1 MGYVFL
7 ENLFDTQNYRVGA
20 SFRFKWAIA
29 DLEKHFDSFTA
40 ELLFEREREREKYS
54 LIKKRFGSSLSNS
67 KTNFI
72 LELFQIN
79 SSNLHT
85 FLDNHEKQLLFGI
98 NHQIESKLYI
108 ELDLCGLWKWLS
120 FTLMSRENW
129 IVMLLSRNVPKWTD
143 IEVSSKSLSC
153 FQVVS
158 HTCD

>member
-1 MGYVFL
+1 MSHCRPWKAFWLIYSG
-7 ENLFDTQNYRVGA
+7 T
-20 SFRFKWAIA
+20 S
-29 DLEKHFDSFTA
+29 
-40 ELLFEREREREKYS
+40 LFETHREKT
-54 LIKKRFGSSLSNS
+54 KKFIDKKLKCFGSSLSNS
-67 KTNFI
+67 NTNFI

-129 IVMLLSRNVPKWTD
+129 IVMLLSRNFSKWTD
-143 IEVSSKSLSC
+143 IEVSLKSLSC
-153 FQVVS
+153 FQIVS
-158 HTCD
+158 HTFG